1 LPTSDGK
8 VVGMLKLV
16 GVDIGGTNTDL
27 VLIDNTA
34 QRLITAKVPST
45 PGNQAEGLMTGIAEL
60 GTNLDAVDLLVH
72 GTTVATNAVIE
83 RKGARC
89 GLITTKGFR
98 DVLELR
104 RRDRPMTYGLIGT
117 FRPLIE
123 RRYRREVT
131 ERITAD
137 AHVHTPIDIEEVKC
151 VARSLREDGCEVLVI
166 AFLNSYTDPAHEIAA
181 AKAAREEWMN
191 DFIVTSSSV
200 MPAVR
205 EFERTSTAVVSGY
218 VQPLIGRYLESLA
231 ERLKAGGYRQD
242 LLVVQSNGGV
252 MSADVATRFAA
263 NTILSGPAAGVTA
276 GAAIAREL
284 GLNSAISCDMGGTSL
299 DVCVIRSGAPDIA
312 QQKTLDFGVPLCVP
326 MLDADAIGAGGG
338 SLARIDAAGILQ
350 VGPQSAGAVPGPVAF
365 DAGGTIPTITDANV
379 ALGILAPATKQLAI
393 SGNRALNRK
402 LARAAIAREI
412 GESLGLSADEAAEAI
427 LTVAAA
433 KMGGHIRRR
442 LLEKGLDP
450 REFSIIAFGGAGPLH
465 ANRIIREIGLKS
477 AVIPWMPGLTS
488 ALGCLLGQLRHDFS
502 RTVNMVLSSLDM
514 AKLTTVCEDLA
525 AEGNRLLL
533 QEGAT
538 KNAIDVSF
546 GADMCYRGQT
556 HVIQVAFDGPQS
568 LDADSVR
575 ASFEKSYRSRY
586 GLLLEDQEIRLVN
599 VRVSVS
605 NLAKPP
611 ELGSLIRVPKGAP
624 PTPDRAPIFFGG
636 RPLQADVYERPALP
650 VGFEIAGPAILLQS
664 DSTTFIEP
672 GYTGRVHTSGN
683 VIIEAKS

>member
-1 LPTSDGK
+1 MPR
-8 VVGMLKLV
+8 LV

-27 VLIDNTA
+27 VLIDTA
-34 QRLITAKVPST
+34 ARKLVTAKVPST
-45 PGNQAEGLMTGIAEL
+45 PANQAEGLMTGIAEL
-60 GTNLDAVDLLVH
+60 GTALDAVDLLVH
-72 GTTVATNAVIE
+72 GTTIATNAVIE

-89 GLITTKGFR
+89 GLITTRGFR

-104 RRDRPMTYGLIGT
+104 RRDRPMTYGLIGS

-123 RRYRREVT
+123 RRFRREVA

-137 AHVHTPIDIEEVKC
+137 AQILTPLDTEELKR
-151 VARSLREDGCEVLVI
+151 VARTLLDDGCEVLVI
-166 AFLNSYTDPAHEIAA
+166 AFLNSYAEPAHEIEA
-181 AKAAREEWMN
+181 AKAAREVWPNE
-191 DFIVTSSSV
+191 FIVTSSSV

-218 VQPLIGRYLESLA
+218 VQPLIGRYLDSLA
-231 ERLKAGGYRQD
+231 KRLKAGGYGQD

-252 MSADVATRFAA
+252 MGADVATRFAA

-284 GLNSAISCDMGGTSL
+284 GLDSAISCDMGGTSL
-299 DVCVIRSGAPDIA
+299 DVCVIRDGAPDIA

-350 VGPQSAGAVPGPVAF
+350 VGPESAGAVPGPVAF
-365 DAGGTIPTITDANV
+365 GEGGTVPTITDANV
-379 ALGILAPATKQLAI
+379 ALGILVPETKQLAI
-393 SGNRALNRK
+393 QGNRK
-402 LARAAIAREI
+402 LDRGLARDAIARTI
-412 GESLGLSADEAAEAI
+412 GDPLGLDADKAADAI
-427 LTVAAA
+427 LTVATA

-450 REFSIIAFGGAGPLH
+450 RDFSIIAFGGAGPLH
-465 ANRIIREIGLKS
+465 ANRIIREVGLKS

-502 RTVNMVLSSLDM
+502 RTVNLVLSALDVP
-514 AKLTTVCEDLA
+514 KLTKVCEELA
-525 AEGNRLLL
+525 GEGHRLLR
-533 QEGAT
+533 QEGAE
-538 KNAIDVSF
+538 KDAIAVRY

-556 HVIQVAFDGPQS
+556 HVIQVDFDGPRG
-568 LDADSVR
+568 LDADAVR
-575 ASFEKSYRSRY
+575 AAFERSYRARF
-586 GLLLEDQEIRLVN
+586 GLLLDGQEIRLVN
-599 VRVSVS
+599 VRVTVS

-611 ELGSLIRVPKGAP
+611 DLGALIRVPRGEPPAADHAP
-624 PTPDRAPIFFGG
+624 VYFGG
-636 RPLQADVYERPALP
+636 KTVQADVYERHALP
-650 VGFEIAGPAILLQS
+650 AGFEIKGPAILLQT

-672 GYTGRVHTSGN
+672 GYAGQVHESGN
-683 VIIEAKS
+683 IIIKAMP

>member
-1 LPTSDGK
+1 MPR
-8 VVGMLKLV
+8 LV

-27 VLIDNTA
+27 VLIDTA
-34 QRLITAKVPST
+34 AQKLITAKVPST
-45 PGNQAEGLMTGIAEL
+45 PANQAEGLMNGIAEL
-60 GTNLDAVDLLVH
+60 GTALDAVDLLVH

-89 GLITTKGFR
+89 GLITTAGFR

-123 RRYRREVT
+123 RRFRREVA

-137 AHVHTPIDIEEVKC
+137 GQILTPIDPAEVKR
-151 VARSLREDGCEVLVI
+151 VARTLLDDGCEVLVI
-166 AFLNSYTDPAHEIAA
+166 AFLNSYAEPAHEIAA
-181 AKAAREEWMN
+181 ARAAAEVWPN
-191 DFIVTSSSV
+191 SFIVTSSSV

-218 VQPLIGRYLESLA
+218 VQPLIGRYLDSLA
-231 ERLKAGGYRQD
+231 RRLAAGGYKQD

-252 MSADVATRFAA
+252 MGADVATRFAA

-276 GAAIAREL
+276 GAAIASEL

-299 DVCVIRSGAPDIA
+299 DVCVIRSGAPDIT
-312 QQKTLDFGVPLCVP
+312 QQKILDFGVPLCVP

-365 DAGGTIPTITDANV
+365 GAGGTIPTITDANV
-379 ALGILAPATKQLAI
+379 ALGILSPETTRPSIQ
-393 SGNRALNRK
+393 GNRSLDRK
-402 LARAAIAREI
+402 LARDAINKEI
-412 GESLGLSADEAAEAI
+412 GKPLGLDVDRAADAI
-427 LTVAAA
+427 VTVATA

-465 ANRIIREIGLKS
+465 ANRLVREVGLRS

-502 RTVNMVLSSLDM
+502 RTMNMVLSALDVP
-514 AKLTTVCEDLA
+514 KLAAVCEEIA
-525 AEGNRLLL
+525 AEGRRLLA
-533 QEGAT
+533 QEGA
-538 KNAIDVSF
+538 AESDMDVRY

-556 HVIQVAFDGPQS
+556 HVIQVEFDGPQA
-568 LDADSVR
+568 LDTKAVR
-575 ASFEKSYRSRY
+575 AAFEKSYRTRY
-586 GLLLEDQEIRLVN
+586 GLLLEGQEIRLVN
-599 VRVSVS
+599 VRVTVS

-611 ELGSLIRVPKGAP
+611 ELGALIQVSRGEPPAP
-624 PTPDRAPIFFGG
+624 DHAPVHFGG
-636 RPLQADVYERPALP
+636 KTVQAVVYERHALP

-672 GYTGRVHTSGN
+672 GYSGRVHASGN
-683 VIIEAKS
+683 IIIEATS

>member
-1 LPTSDGK
+1 
-8 VVGMLKLV
+8 MARLV

-27 VLIDNTA
+27 VLIDTTA
-34 QRLITAKVPST
+34 QKLITAKVPST
-45 PGNQAEGLMTGIAEL
+45 PANQAEGLMTGIAEL
-60 GTNLDAVDLLVH
+60 GTGLDAIDLLVH

-123 RRYRREVT
+123 RRFRREVT

-137 AHVHTPIDIEEVKC
+137 AQVLTPLDSEEVKR
-151 VARSLREDGCEVLVI
+151 VATSLLDDGCEVLVI
-166 AFLNSYTDPAHEIAA
+166 AFLNSYAEAAHEIAA
-181 AKAAREEWMN
+181 AKAAREVWPN
-191 DFIVTSSSV
+191 DFIVTSSAV

-218 VQPLIGRYLESLA
+218 VQPLIGRYLASLGK
-231 ERLKAGGYRQD
+231 RLAAGGYQHD

-252 MSADVATRFAA
+252 MGADVAARFAA

-276 GAAIAREL
+276 SAAIAREL
-284 GLNSAISCDMGGTSL
+284 GLDSAISCDMGGTSL
-299 DVCVIRSGAPDIA
+299 DVCVIRNGAPDIT

-365 DAGGTIPTITDANV
+365 GAGGVIPTITDANV
-379 ALGILAPATKQLAI
+379 ALGILEPETKQL
-393 SGNRALNRK
+393 SVHGNRALDRK
-402 LARAAIAREI
+402 LAREAIAREI
-412 GESLGLSADEAAEAI
+412 GAPLGLDADMAAEAI
-427 LTVAAA
+427 VTVAVA

-450 REFSIIAFGGAGPLH
+450 RDFSIISFGGAGPLH
-465 ANRIIREIGLKS
+465 ANRLVREVGLKS
-477 AVIPWMPGLTS
+477 AIIPWMPGLTS
-488 ALGCLLGQLRHDFS
+488 ALGCLLGHLRHDFS
-502 RTVNMVLSSLDM
+502 RTVNMVLSALDVP
-514 AKLTTVCEDLA
+514 KLTDVCEQLA
-525 AEGNRLLL
+525 AEGRRLLL
-533 QEGAT
+533 QEGAAQ
-538 KNAIDVSF
+538 NAIDVRY

-556 HVIQVAFDGPQS
+556 HVIQVGFDGPQS
-568 LDADSVR
+568 LDAAAVR
-575 ASFEKSYRSRY
+575 AAFEKSYRERY
-586 GLLLEDQEIRLVN
+586 GLLLDGQEIRLVN
-599 VRVSVS
+599 VRVTVS
-605 NLAKPP
+605 NLADAP
-611 ELGSLIRVPKGAP
+611 ELGALIRVPRGAP
-624 PTPDRAPIFFGG
+624 PAPDHAPVYFDG
-636 RPLQADVYERPALP
+636 RIMQAQVYERHALAMNSE
-650 VGFEIAGPAILLQS
+650 VKGPAILLQS

-672 GYTGRVHTSGN
+672 GYAGRVHASGN
-683 VIIEAKS
+683 IIIEATS

>member
-1 LPTSDGK
+1 MPR
-8 VVGMLKLV
+8 LV

-27 VLIDNTA
+27 VLIDTDA
-34 QRLITAKVPST
+34 QKLTVAKVPST
-45 PGNQAEGLMTGIAEL
+45 PANQAEGMMTGIAEL
-60 GTNLDAVDLLVH
+60 GTGLDAVDLLVH

-104 RRDRPMTYGLIGT
+104 RRDRPMTYGLIGA

-123 RRYRREVT
+123 RRFRREVT

-137 AHVHTPIDIEEVKC
+137 GQVLTPLDAEEVKL
-151 VARSLREDGCEVLVI
+151 VARSLLDDGCEVLVI
-166 AFLNSYTDPAHEIAA
+166 AFLNSYTEAAHEITA
-181 AKAAREEWMN
+181 AKAARDVWPN

-205 EFERTSTAVVSGY
+205 EFERSSTAVVSGY
-218 VQPLIGRYLESLA
+218 VQPLIGRYLASLGK
-231 ERLKAGGYRQD
+231 RLAADGYRQD

-252 MSADVATRFAA
+252 MGAEVATRFAA

-284 GLNSAISCDMGGTSL
+284 GLDSAISCDMGGTSL
-299 DVCVIRSGAPDIA
+299 DVCVIRNGAPDIT
-312 QQKTLDFGVPLCVP
+312 QQKTLDFGVALCVP

-365 DAGGTIPTITDANV
+365 GAGGTIPTITDANV
-379 ALGILAPATKQLAI
+379 ALGILAPETKRLSVQ
-393 SGNRALNRK
+393 GNRALDRA
-402 LARAAIAREI
+402 LARAAISREI
-412 GESLGLSADEAAEAI
+412 GEPLGLDTDKAAEAI
-427 LTVAAA
+427 VTVAVA

-450 REFSIIAFGGAGPLH
+450 REFSIISFGGAGPLH
-465 ANRIIREIGLKS
+465 ANRLVREIGLKS

-502 RTVNMVLSSLDM
+502 RTVNMVLSALDVP
-514 AKLTTVCEDLA
+514 KLAAVCEELA
-525 AEGNRLLL
+525 AEGRRLLL
-533 QEGAT
+533 QEGAA
-538 KNAIDVSF
+538 KEAIDVRY

-556 HVIQVAFDGPQS
+556 HVIQVEFEGPQN
-568 LDADSVR
+568 LDAGAVR
-575 ASFEKSYRSRY
+575 AAFEKGYRERY
-586 GLLLEDQEIRLVN
+586 GLLLEGQEIRLVN
-599 VRVSVS
+599 VRVTVS
-605 NLAKPP
+605 NLARPP
-611 ELGSLIRVPKGAP
+611 ELGALIHVPRGAP
-624 PTPDRAPIFFGG
+624 PAADHAPVYFGG
-636 RPLQADVYERPALP
+636 TTLQAQVYDRQALP
-650 VGFEIAGPAILLQS
+650 VDFEVHGPAILLQS

-672 GYTGRVHTSGN
+672 GYTGRVHPSGN
-683 VIIEAKS
+683 VIIEAAS

>member
-1 LPTSDGK
+1 MPR
-8 VVGMLKLV
+8 LV

-27 VLIDNTA
+27 VLIDTGA
-34 QRLITAKVPST
+34 QRLVTAKVPST
-45 PGNQAEGLMTGIAEL
+45 PANQAEGLMTGIAEL
-60 GTNLDAVDLLVH
+60 GTGLDAVDLLVH

-123 RRYRREVT
+123 RRFRREVT

-137 AHVHTPIDIEEVKC
+137 AQVLTPLDTEEVKR
-151 VARSLREDGCEVLVI
+151 VARSLLDDGCEVLVI
-166 AFLNSYTDPAHEIAA
+166 AFLNSYAESAHEIAA
-181 AKAAREEWMN
+181 AKAAREVWTN
-191 DFIVTSSSV
+191 DFIVTSSAV

-218 VQPLIGRYLESLA
+218 VQPLIGRYLESLGK
-231 ERLKAGGYRQD
+231 RLAAGGYRQD

-252 MSADVATRFAA
+252 MGAEVATRFAA

-276 GAAIAREL
+276 GAGIAREL
-284 GLNSAISCDMGGTSL
+284 GLDSAVSCDMGGTSL
-299 DVCVIRSGAPDIA
+299 DICVIRNGAPDIT
-312 QQKTLDFGVPLCVP
+312 QQKTLDFGVALCVP

-365 DAGGTIPTITDANV
+365 GAGGTIPTITDANL
-379 ALGILAPATKQLAI
+379 ALGILAPETKQL
-393 SGNRALNRK
+393 SLPGNRALDRK
-402 LARAAIAREI
+402 LAREAIGREI
-412 GESLGLSADEAAEAI
+412 GGPLGLDADKAAEAI
-427 LTVAAA
+427 VTVAVA

-450 REFSIIAFGGAGPLH
+450 RDFSIIAFGGAGPLH
-465 ANRIIREIGLKS
+465 ANRLVREVGLKS

-502 RTVNMVLSSLDM
+502 RTVNMVLSALDVP
-514 AKLTTVCEDLA
+514 KLTAVCQELA
-525 AEGNRLLL
+525 AEGRRLLL
-533 QEGAT
+533 QEGAAEA
-538 KNAIDVSF
+538 AIDVRY

-556 HVIQVAFDGPQS
+556 HVIQVEFDGPQG
-568 LDADSVR
+568 LDAAAVR
-575 ASFEKSYRSRY
+575 AAFEKSYRERY
-586 GLLLEDQEIRLVN
+586 GLLLEGQEIRLVN
-599 VRVSVS
+599 VRVTVS

-611 ELGSLIRVPKGAP
+611 ELGALIRVPQGA
-624 PTPDRAPIFFGG
+624 APAADHAPVYFDGKTM
-636 RPLQADVYERPALP
+636 QAQIYERHALP
-650 VGFEIAGPAILLQS
+650 VNFEIRGPAILLQS

-672 GYTGRVHTSGN
+672 GYAGRVHPSGN
-683 VIIEAKS
+683 VIIEATS